1 MVRHSKRW
9 LSLLNEVS
17 AAPTS
22 AGDSD
27 LEAVE
32 GAGGSGAAWAWSRI
46 DLPSDGPVCLQTH
59 SQEIAVL
66 ARGATQWSDDTVVV
80 ESLFLD
86 GGRSPRLLILLPPGQ
101 RLSING
107 EPVSRVA
114 IAAMRDVLAFND
126 AHPMFVS
133 LFEQPVMGLAG
144 KALAGETCPVC
155 KTVTS
160 AGQEVWQCAVCSAVV
175 HNAKPDSADAE
186 GEGYACLTL
195 SGVCPV
201 CQQPIRTNA
210 GLIWIPSEEE

>member
-1 MVRHSKRW
+1 M
-9 LSLLNEVS
+9 E
-17 AAPTS
+17 AA
-22 AGDSD
+22 
-27 LEAVE
+27 E
-32 GAGGSGAAWAWSRI
+32 GEGPPGAAWAWSRL
-46 DLPSDGPVCLQTH
+46 DLPPVGPAYLRTH
-59 SQEIAVL
+59 SQEIAIL
-66 ARGATQWSDDTVVV
+66 TREAGQWSDDTVVV

-86 GGRSPRLLILLPPGQ
+86 GGRSPRLLILVPPGQ

-107 EPVSRVA
+107 EPASRVA
-114 IAAMRDVLAFND
+114 IAAMRDVLAFGN

-144 KALAGETCPVC
+144 KALAGATCPVC

-186 GEGYACLTL
+186 RDGYACLTL

-201 CQQPIRTNA
+201 CKQPIRTNA
-210 GLIWIPSEEE
+210 GLIWIPSEKE